1 MPHNYEQFEVIQV
14 AFPRNSPVLARLKE
28 EAKRYTGRANAGP
41 HIFELLV
48 DRDAHIYGTAEGEGK
63 GIWFPP
69 SYQVRLVTTTVPAEA
84 PREATL
90 TPAALEESDTDEIS
104 KQAASMA
111 TAFADDDD

>member
-1 MPHNYEQFEVIQV
+1 MPHNYEDFEVVQV

-28 EAKRYTGRANAGP
+28 EARRYKGRANAGP

-48 DRDAHIYGTAEGEGK
+48 DRDAHIYGSAEGAGK

-69 SYQVRLVTTTVPAEA
+69 SYQIVTTVPSEA
-84 PREATL
+84 PSEAA
-90 TPAALEESDTDEIS
+90 PSQAIIEESNTDEIS

-111 TAFADDDD
+111 AAFADDDDE

>member
-1 MPHNYEQFEVIQV
+1 MPHNYQDYEVVQV

-48 DRDAHIYGTAEGEGK
+48 DRDAHLYGSAEGEGR

-69 SYQVRLVTTTVPAEA
+69 SYQPQVIATVPPEEQLHVE
-84 PREATL
+84 PPPTVI
-90 TPAALEESDTDEIS
+90 EESDTDLID

-111 TAFADDDD
+111 AAFADDDDE